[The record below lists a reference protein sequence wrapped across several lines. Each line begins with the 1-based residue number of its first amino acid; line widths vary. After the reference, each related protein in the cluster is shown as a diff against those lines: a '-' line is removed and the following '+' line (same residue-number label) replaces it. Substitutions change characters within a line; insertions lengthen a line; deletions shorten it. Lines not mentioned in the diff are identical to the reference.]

1 MSSPCGDSPRS
12 AAGSRELTVKDL
24 LKLKGRIFGL
34 RLIPG
39 TGKLVRAVT
48 VSEINRPGLAIAGHM
63 EQFRSERIQ
72 IIGQGEYAYCL
83 KAPAREVEANLTRMF
98 GNADGKGRHSP
109 QSVARVPRAPRPAIP
124 CVIVTGGLKPLEV
137 IRKACRKAGI
147 PLLTTT
153 FDTSTFI
160 RELTMFLDDK
170 LAAVAHVH
178 GVLVSVYGL
187 GVLIQGD
194 SGVGKSECALELL
207 KRGHIMIADDV
218 VEIKR
223 RIGYM
228 LVGRSPRNI
237 QHYMEVRGLGIIDV
251 ELLFG
256 VGSILDQSMV
266 EMHVKL
272 ESVAGGIHTQ
282 GYDRTGLENTEI
294 SILDVPVPSLRLP
307 VTPGRNLAVLI
318 EVAAL
323 NQRLKNQGYF
333 VAKKFNES
341 LMREMNPGRG
351 RVKSGKDGK

>member
-1 MSSPCGDSPRS
+1 MPEAQKKPAKTITVKELLKSRGKILGLK
-12 AAGSRELTVKDL
+12 AVAGSRDF
-24 LKLKGRIFGL
+24 GRRI
-34 RLIPG
+34 
-39 TGKLVRAVT
+39 T

-83 KAPAREVEANLTRMF
+83 KEDSRKVLAHLHKMF
-98 GNADGKGRHSP
+98 SSP
-109 QSVARVPRAPRPAIP
+109 DIP
-124 CVIVTGGLKPLEV
+124 CVIVTGGVKPLPV
-137 IRKACRKAGI
+137 IRQACAKAGI

-160 RELTMFLDDK
+160 RELTIFLDDQ
-170 LAAVAHVH
+170 LAAIAYVH
-178 GVLVSVYGL
+178 GVLVNVYGL

-207 KRGHIMIADDV
+207 KRGHILIADDV
-218 VEIKR
+218 VEVKR

-228 LVGRSPRNI
+228 LVGNSPKNI
-237 QHYMEVRGLGIIDV
+237 KHYMEVRGLGIIDV

-256 VGSILDQSMV
+256 VGSIMDQSLI
-266 EMHVKL
+266 EMQVQL
-272 ESVAGGIHTQ
+272 ESVPTGTLGN
-282 GYDRTGLENTEI
+282 YDRTGLSTAEVH
-294 SILDVPVPSLRLP
+294 ILDVPVPSLRLP

-333 VAKKFNES
+333 VAKKLNES
-341 LMREMNPGRG
+341 LIREM
-351 RVKSGKDGK
+351 GKK